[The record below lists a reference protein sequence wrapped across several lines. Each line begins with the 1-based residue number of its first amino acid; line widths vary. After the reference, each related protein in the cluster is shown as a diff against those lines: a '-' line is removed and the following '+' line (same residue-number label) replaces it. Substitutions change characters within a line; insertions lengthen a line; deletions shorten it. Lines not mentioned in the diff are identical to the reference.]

1 LFSDSFL
8 LYRANLK
15 NATKKPPILFFQEG
29 IAWKSRFLFL
39 QPGPFGKATGKIRFF
54 AERLDM
60 FWFIPLFEP
69 YKKYYNMNIYMPCS
83 F

>member
-1 LFSDSFL
+1 MFSDSFL

-15 NATKKPPILFFQEG
+15 NATKKPPILFFQEE

-60 FWFIPLFEP
+60 FLVYPPFRTVQKVL
-69 YKKYYNMNIYMPCS
+69 
-83 F
+83 